1 MTSTTITP
9 IEIDGQFYVSVI
21 LDGHEKRYGPYSDT
35 EAAEAMAARMGKIC
49 RGVFHQTVQIG
60 VVQQPAANRRP

>member
-9 IEIDGQFYVSVI
+9 IEIDGQFWI
-21 LDGHEKRYGPYSDT
+21 AIQLDGDEKRYGLYSDA

-49 RGVFHQTVQIG
+49 RGVFHQTVQFG

>member
-9 IEIDGQFYVSVI
+9 IEIDGQFWI
-21 LDGHEKRYGPYSDT
+21 AIQLDGDEKRYGPYSDA

>member
-9 IEIDGQFYVSVI
+9 IEIDGQFYVSVL
-21 LDGHEKRYGPYSDT
+21 LDGHEKRYGPYPDT
-35 EAAEAMAARMGKIC
+35 EAADTMAARMGAIC

>member
-9 IEIDGQFYVSVI
+9 MEIGGQFWI
-21 LDGHEKRYGPYSDT
+21 AIQHEKRYGPYSDA

>member
-35 EAAEAMAARMGKIC
+35 EAAETMAARFAGIC
-49 RGVFHQTVQIG
+49 RGVFHHQVAIG
-60 VVQQPAANRRP
+60 VLPTAAKRQA